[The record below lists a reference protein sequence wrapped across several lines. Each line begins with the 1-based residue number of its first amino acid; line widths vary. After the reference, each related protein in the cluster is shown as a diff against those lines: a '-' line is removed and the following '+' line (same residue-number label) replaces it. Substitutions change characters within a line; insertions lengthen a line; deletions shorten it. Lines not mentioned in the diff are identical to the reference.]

1 MITSRC
7 RLVTGS
13 VSLLQMT
20 SAYSTGRAFMPLPGS
35 LIDVLEYKVSP
46 LVAAVSHTSE
56 KVRLRGFQAGLRP
69 PPPPPGGRA
78 TTWML
83 RTRQKVV

>member
-1 MITSRC
+1 
-7 RLVTGS
+7 
-13 VSLLQMT
+13 MT

-56 KVRLRGFQAGLRP
+56 KVRPCVAHRHAVADSRTAADLRGHAAPRNAFYLYVTGHVVHP
-69 PPPPPGGRA
+69 
-78 TTWML
+78 
-83 RTRQKVV
+83 RQ